1 MASKNLKKYKVG
13 CHETV
18 HAFIYVNANSKT
30 DALKKAHT
38 ILDEQGMPSDAK
50 VFDREFEA
58 CSAEELEK

>member
-1 MASKNLKKYKVG
+1 MASKKLKSYKVG
-13 CHETV
+13 CYETI
-18 HAFIYVNANSKT
+18 HAYIYVNAKSEKE
-30 DALKKAHT
+30 ALEKAHT